1 MSWYGWL
8 LTWAI
13 PATFLMLVVIV
24 GHGEPKS
31 PMDPEDWEPQ
41 NGRREQ

>member
-1 MSWYGWL
+1 MTWLGWL

-13 PATFLMLVVIV
+13 PFVLLLLVLCV

-31 PMDPEDWEPQ
+31 P
-41 NGRREQ
+41 RE